1 MGKMYG
7 TYLMEDMANKKQFD
21 VNIPSFD
28 MVVPFKMN

>member
-1 MGKMYG
+1 
-7 TYLMEDMANKKQFD
+7 MEDMANKKQFD